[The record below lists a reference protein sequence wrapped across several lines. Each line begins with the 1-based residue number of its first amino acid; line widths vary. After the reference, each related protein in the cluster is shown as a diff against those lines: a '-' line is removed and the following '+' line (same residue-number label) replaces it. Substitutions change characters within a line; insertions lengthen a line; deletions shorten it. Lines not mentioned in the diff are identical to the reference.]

1 LVQYGITRRI
11 LRMTVFY
18 QKFDILVVSFPF
30 SSQLKEK
37 ARPVLVISNDTFNR
51 SKRQDLLVMAISGSL
66 DNKLLFEPEIEFWK
80 DAGLLK
86 SSIIKAA
93 IATIEQ
99 QSVIQKL
106 GTLHIGDQSKLKALL
121 NEIIG

>member
-1 LVQYGITRRI
+1 ML
-11 LRMTVFY
+11 LMTTFY

-37 ARPVLVISNDTFNR
+37 ARPVLVISNDSFNQ
-51 SKRQDLLVMAISGSL
+51 SKRQDLIVIAISGSL
-66 DNKLLFEPEIEFWK
+66 DNKLLFEPEIEFWRE
-80 DAGLLK
+80 AGLLK

-106 GTLHIGDQSKLKALL
+106 GTLQVGDQPKLKALL
-121 NEIIG
+121 AEIVG